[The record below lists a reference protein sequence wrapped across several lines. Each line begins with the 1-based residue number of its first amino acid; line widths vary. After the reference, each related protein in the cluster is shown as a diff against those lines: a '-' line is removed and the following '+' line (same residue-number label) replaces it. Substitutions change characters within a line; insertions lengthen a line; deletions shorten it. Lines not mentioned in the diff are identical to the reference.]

1 MKIIDK
7 TQFQNEKGEIS
18 LLDRLQGTLRH
29 GLTWYPELQAQKV
42 VIDQL
47 NRVLEK
53 GAVLIRNLT
62 LPDSEIVEPIIL
74 IGQNGV
80 YVIYVTHLRGRY
92 EAKGDQWNTESNGQS
107 QPAQPNLMSRV
118 ARLAKVLQRY
128 LQTQGINLP
137 ASVSIE
143 PVLIAVDPGM
153 HIESTRPAVRVVQSD
168 AIKQFAASILQARPV
183 FTTEYIYDLADR
195 IVTPRPKSE
204 AAPQPVAP
212 PTAPEAAPAPAA
224 DNPVARAHAIFN
236 ASEQAQPFNPSDL
249 SFAFQ
254 DGSSGV
260 PQAVPQNLRESSPAQ
275 PLPRP
280 AAKQRRMGLM
290 QWVVL
295 GVIALV
301 ECCILAGFGY
311 LIFPAFFKSLSF
323 MK

>member
-7 TQFQNEKGEIS
+7 TPFQSEKGEIS
-18 LLDRLQGTLRH
+18 FLDRMQGMMKY
-29 GLTWYPELQAQKV
+29 GLSWPSELEAQKIA
-42 VIDQL
+42 IDQL

-62 LPDSEIVEPIIL
+62 LPDSEIIEPIIL

-92 EAKGDQWNTESNGQS
+92 EAKGDQWNTENNGQS
-107 QPAQPNLMSRV
+107 QPAQPNLMSRA
-118 ARLAKVLQRY
+118 ARLAKALQRY
-128 LQTQGINLP
+128 LQNQGVNLP
-137 ASVSIE
+137 VQVE
-143 PVLIAVDPGM
+143 PVLIATDPGM

-168 AIKQFAASILQARPV
+168 AIKQFASSILQARPV

-195 IVTPRPKSE
+195 IVTPRPKAE

-212 PTAPEAAPAPAA
+212 PAAPEAVPAPKA
-224 DNPVARAHAIFN
+224 DNPVARAHAIFD

-249 SFAFQ
+249 GFALQ
-254 DGSSGV
+254 DESAGQS
-260 PQAVPQNLRESSPAQ
+260 QAVPKNLRESSPAQ

-280 AAKQRRMGLM
+280 KPKQRGMSFIQWAILGLIL
-290 QWVVL
+290 VVGCC
-295 GVIALV
+295 GVIV
-301 ECCILAGFGY
+301 FSY
-311 LIFPAFFKSLSF
+311 LIFPALFNSLSF

>member
-1 MKIIDK
+1 MKIIDQ
-7 TQFQNEKGEIS
+7 TPFQTEKGEIS
-18 LLDRLQGTLRH
+18 LLNRLQGTLLH
-29 GLTWYPELQAQKV
+29 GFSWYPELEAQKI

-92 EAKGDQWNTESNGQS
+92 EAKGDQWNTENNGQS

-137 ASVSIE
+137 VQVD

-153 HIESTRPAVRVVQSD
+153 HIETIRPAFHVYQSD
-168 AIKQFAASILQARPV
+168 AIKQFATSILQARPV

-195 IVTPRPKSE
+195 IVTPQPKSE
-204 AAPQPVAP
+204 AAPQPIAP
-212 PTAPEAAPAPAA
+212 PAAPEAVPALTA

-249 SFAFQ
+249 GFALQ
-254 DGSSGV
+254 DESTGQS
-260 PQAVPQNLRESSPAQ
+260 QAVPQNLRESSPAQ

-280 AAKQRRMGLM
+280 TSKQRGMSFI
-290 QWVVL
+290 QWAILGFILVVGCC
-295 GVIALV
+295 GVIV
-301 ECCILAGFGY
+301 FSY
-311 LIFPAFFKSLSF
+311 LIFPALFNSLSF

>member
-18 LLDRLQGTLRH
+18 LLARLQGTVRH
-29 GLTWYPELQAQKV
+29 GLAWYPELEAQKV

-47 NRVLEK
+47 NCVLEK

-80 YVIYVTHLRGRY
+80 YVIYVTHLRGHY
-92 EAKGDQWNTESNGQS
+92 EAKGDQWNTESNGQP
-107 QPAQPNLMSRV
+107 QPAQPNLMSWV

-137 ASVSIE
+137 ASISIE

-195 IVTPRPKSE
+195 IVTPGPKS
-204 AAPQPVAP
+204 APQPIAP
-212 PTAPEAAPAPAA
+212 PAAPEAGPDQTT

-249 SFAFQ
+249 GFALQDEFYWTVSSFAEKFT
-254 DGSSGV
+254 
-260 PQAVPQNLRESSPAQ
+260 
-275 PLPRP
+275 
-280 AAKQRRMGLM
+280 
-290 QWVVL
+290 
-295 GVIALV
+295 
-301 ECCILAGFGY
+301 
-311 LIFPAFFKSLSF
+311 
-323 MK
+323 